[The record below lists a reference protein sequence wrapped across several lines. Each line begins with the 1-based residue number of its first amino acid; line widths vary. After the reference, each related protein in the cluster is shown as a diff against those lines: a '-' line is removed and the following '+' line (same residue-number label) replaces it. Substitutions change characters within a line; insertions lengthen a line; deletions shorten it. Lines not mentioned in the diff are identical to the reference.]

1 MRWIWGLEKTDNIER
16 IDVMKVRFVVEVEYT
31 EKDEKEFGNVESF
44 IEEII
49 DQNIGDFSDVDSW
62 EVE

>member
-1 MRWIWGLEKTDNIER
+1 MI
-16 IDVMKVRFVVEVEYT
+16 MKVRFVVEVEYT
-31 EKDEKEFGNVESF
+31 EEDEKEFGNVESF

-49 DQNIGDFSDVDSW
+49 DQNIGDFNDVDSW